1 VSKPRRSL
9 GPVIAYML
17 TLLGLV
23 LGGIWVWNAL
33 RTRPAP
39 RAGPQVGL
47 PPPRVRPEVGT
58 ALAPRTGPEAH
69 PGPPQTA
76 GTGRSGEDL
85 TAADRQRLENILR
98 QKSAGERH

>member
-1 VSKPRRSL
+1 MSTPRRSL

-39 RAGPQVGL
+39 PGAPATSAAPPRIRPEADAAPAPHTDPQAHAVPPHAAGP
-47 PPPRVRPEVGT
+47 PP
-58 ALAPRTGPEAH
+58 
-69 PGPPQTA
+69 
-76 GTGRSGEDL
+76 SGEAFSA
-85 TAADRQRLENILR
+85 TERQQLENILR
-98 QKSAGERH
+98 QKPAGNKR